1 MASVKVELLVLLP
14 DAPGADDA
22 CVERLAALVKGRE
35 GIALAHATNGG
46 ELCVHFDPERTS
58 SAKVEAIV
66 RAAGARVA
74 ASIGHAS
81 IPVHLVSGEDANRRV
96 EQSIKSLPGVLAASL
111 NVAAQSVSVEFER
124 ARMTVE
130 RITAAVNAMGIAAE
144 GGAEPEAAHAP
155 ATPPE
160 RGWLSRH
167 KELVWSLCAG
177 LALGIGWSIER
188 FTQVGGEILPIAFY
202 VVSYLFGAW
211 DLASHSFAAWRRKG
225 FTFDIDLLML
235 IAAIGAAFLG
245 EWVEGGLLLTLF
257 SFAHALEH
265 SALDKARGA
274 IRALS
279 QLAPATAI
287 VRRDGRDVE
296 IPVEQVVAGQV
307 VLVRPAERVPVD
319 GTVANG
325 HSTVNQAPVTGESV
339 PVEKNVGDEVFAG
352 TVNGQGALEVT
363 VTRAVGDRTLDRIV
377 KLVSEA
383 QSQKADTQRW
393 TERFEQVFVPVVL
406 ASAAALM
413 VVPPTLGFNAWS
425 EAVYMGLTLLVAASP
440 CALALGTP
448 SAVLAG
454 IAQAARNGV
463 LIKGG
468 MHLENLGTIDA
479 IAFDKTGTL
488 TNGTPEV
495 TDTVVVE
502 AASEDRLIQVAASV
516 ERLSQHP
523 LAQGVVRAAEVRGL
537 TLLVATD
544 FTSITARGVRAKVDG
559 EVVEIGSLALWADR
573 GIAASLKV
581 QAADARLKQSGRST
595 MIVRAGSQWLG
606 VLGLADLPRPG
617 VNKTVR
623 ELRATGVKAI
633 VMLTGDNRGVA
644 EAIASKIGLDE
655 FRADLMPEG
664 KVTALDE
671 LTGRYGRIAMVG
683 DGVNDAPALARA
695 SVGIAMGGAGTAV
708 ALETADVA
716 LMGDNLDALP
726 FAIGLARKTASI
738 IRQNMFVSL
747 AVIALLMLATVFGRL
762 PMSLAIGF
770 HEGSTMVVL
779 VNSMRLLR
787 FPRPTSAS
795 GAQALGIG

>member
-1 MASVKVELLVLLP
+1 MASAKLQLPVLLP
-14 DAPGADDA
+14 DAPDAKDA
-22 CVERLAALVKGRE
+22 CVGRLSALLEGRE
-35 GIALAHATNGG
+35 GITLAHATEGG
-46 ELCVHFDPERTS
+46 EFCVHFDPERTS

-66 RAAGARVA
+66 RAAGAAVA
-74 ASIGHAS
+74 AEIGHAT
-81 IPVHLVSGEDANRRV
+81 IPIHLVSGEDANRRV
-96 EQSIKSLPGVLAASL
+96 EESVKSLPGVLAVSL
-111 NVAAQSVSVEFER
+111 NMAAQSVNVEFQRER
-124 ARMTVE
+124 VTVE
-130 RITAAVNAMGIAAE
+130 RITIAVQQLGI
-144 GGAEPEAAHAP
+144 GVDGAGKAGS
-155 ATPPE
+155 ATPSKP
-160 RGWLSRH
+160 GWLGRH

-177 LALGIGWSIER
+177 LALAVGWSIQR
-188 FTQVGGEILPIAFY
+188 FAQVGGEFLPMLFY
-202 VVSYLFGAW
+202 VASYLFGAW
-211 DLASHSFAAWRRKG
+211 DLASHTLSAWRRKG

-235 IAAIGAAFLG
+235 IAALGAAFLG

-287 VRRDGRDVE
+287 VRRDGNDVE

-339 PVEKNVGDEVFAG
+339 PVEKNIGDEVFAG
-352 TVNGQGALEVT
+352 TVNGEGALEVT

-393 TERFEQVFVPVVL
+393 TERFEQVFVPIVL

-413 VVPPTLGFNAWS
+413 VLPPLMGFNTWS
-425 EAVYMGLTLLVAASP
+425 ESVYMGLTLLVAASP

-495 TDTVVVE
+495 TDAVVVE
-502 AASEDRLIQVAASV
+502 AASEERLIQIAASV

-523 LAQGVVRAAEVRGL
+523 LAQGVVRAAEARGQA
-537 TLLVATD
+537 LLPAGN
-544 FTSITARGVRAKVDG
+544 FTSITARGVRAEVEG
-559 EVVEIGSLALWADR
+559 EVVEIGNLAMWADR
-573 GIAASLKV
+573 DITPSVKV
-581 QAADARLKQSGRST
+581 KAADGRLKDAGRST
-595 MIVRAGSQWLG
+595 MIVRSGERWLG
-606 VLGLADLPRPG
+606 VIGLADLPRPG
-617 VNKTVR
+617 VNQTLR
-623 ELRATGVKAI
+623 NLRATGVKAI

-644 EAIASKIGLDE
+644 EAVASMLGIDD
-655 FRADLMPEG
+655 FRANLMPEG

-726 FAIGLARKTASI
+726 FAIGLARKTAAI
-738 IRQNMFVSL
+738 IKQNMFVSL
-747 AVIALLMLATVFGRL
+747 AVIALLMVATVFARL
-762 PMSLAIGF
+762 PMSLAIAF

-787 FPRPTSAS
+787 FSPPA
-795 GAQALGIG
+795 

>member
-1 MASVKVELLVLLP
+1 MAL
-14 DAPGADDA
+14 
-22 CVERLAALVKGRE
+22 
-35 GIALAHATNGG
+35 
-46 ELCVHFDPERTS
+46 
-58 SAKVEAIV
+58 
-66 RAAGARVA
+66 
-74 ASIGHAS
+74 
-81 IPVHLVSGEDANRRV
+81 
-96 EQSIKSLPGVLAASL
+96 
-111 NVAAQSVSVEFER
+111 
-124 ARMTVE
+124 
-130 RITAAVNAMGIAAE
+130 
-144 GGAEPEAAHAP
+144 
-155 ATPPE
+155 
-160 RGWLSRH
+160 
-167 KELVWSLCAG
+167 
-177 LALGIGWSIER
+177 GWSIER
-188 FTQVGGEILPIAFY
+188 FTQVGGEFLPILFY

-211 DLASHSFAAWRRKG
+211 DLASHTLSAWRRKG

-274 IRALS
+274 IRALA

-287 VRRDGRDVE
+287 VRRDGNDVE

-319 GTVANG
+319 GKVANG

-352 TVNGQGALEVT
+352 TVNGEGALEVT

-393 TERFEQVFVPVVL
+393 TERFEQVFVPIVL
-406 ASAAALM
+406 ASSAALM
-413 VVPPTLGFNAWS
+413 LLPPLVGFNTWS
-425 EAVYMGLTLLVAASP
+425 DGVYMGLTLLVAASP

-495 TDTVVVE
+495 TDAVVSE
-502 AASEDRLIQVAASV
+502 AASEDRLIQIAASV

-523 LAQGVVRAAEVRGL
+523 LAQGVVRAAEARGQALL
-537 TLLVATD
+537 TATN
-544 FTSITARGVRAKVDG
+544 FTSITARGVRAEVEGD
-559 EVVEIGSLALWADR
+559 VVEIGNLAMWADR
-573 GIAASLKV
+573 DVPVSVKVKAAER
-581 QAADARLKQSGRST
+581 RLKDAGRST
-595 MIVRAGSQWLG
+595 MIVRSGGRWLG
-606 VLGLADLPRPG
+606 VIGLADLPRPG
-617 VNKTVR
+617 VNQTLR
-623 ELRATGVKAI
+623 NLRATGVKAI

-644 EAIASKIGLDE
+644 EAVASKLGIDD
-655 FRADLMPEG
+655 FRANLMPEG

-671 LTGRYGRIAMVG
+671 LAGRYGRIAMVG
-683 DGVNDAPALARA
+683 DGVNDAPALAKA
-695 SVGIAMGGAGTAV
+695 TVGIAMGAAGTAV

-726 FAIGLARKTASI
+726 FAIGLARKTAAI
-738 IRQNMFVSL
+738 IKQNMVVSL
-747 AVIALLMLATVFGRL
+747 SVIAMLMVATVFARL
-762 PMSLAIGF
+762 PMSLAIAF

-779 VNSMRLLR
+779 INSMRLLR
-787 FPRPTSAS
+787 FSTP
-795 GAQALGIG
+795 AQADSSRELH

>member
-393 TERFEQVFVPVVL
+393 TERFEQVFVPIVL

-595 MIVRAGSQWLG
+595 MIVRAGSRWLG

-617 VNKTVR
+617 VNQTVR

>member
-393 TERFEQVFVPVVL
+393 TERFEQVFVPIVL

-413 VVPPTLGFNAWS
+413 VVPPILGFNAWS

-595 MIVRAGSQWLG
+595 MIVRAGSRWLG

-617 VNKTVR
+617 VNQTVR

-762 PMSLAIGF
+762 PMSLAIAF

-787 FPRPTSAS
+787 FSRPAS
-795 GAQALGIG
+795 GEARALS